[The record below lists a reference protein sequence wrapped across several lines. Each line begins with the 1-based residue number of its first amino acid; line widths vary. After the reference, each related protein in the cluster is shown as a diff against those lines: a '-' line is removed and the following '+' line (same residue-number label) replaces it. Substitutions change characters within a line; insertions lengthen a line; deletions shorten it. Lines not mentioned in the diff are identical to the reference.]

1 VLDTHRR
8 GGKGR
13 DRKDVNLLGKLKMK
27 ESIFESPLEKEQ
39 ILVHSSGSGA
49 QSASF
54 LFYSFFLFDSSL
66 LIFELD
72 KYKTI

>member
-1 VLDTHRR
+1 
-8 GGKGR
+8 
-13 DRKDVNLLGKLKMK
+13 MK

-54 LFYSFFLFDSSL
+54 FFSSFFLFDSSL